1 MTEEV
6 GGGDFPH
13 WFSGERKFETR
24 EELINFLAGGKR
36 NRPHEEANE
45 N

>member
-1 MTEEV
+1 MRGED
-6 GGGDFPH
+6 GGKISALF
-13 WFSGERKFETR
+13 FRERKFETR